1 MFGLRSARRHE
12 KRAALD
18 LYDRIVSHARSPVFF
33 SELGVPDTLD
43 GRFESIALHV
53 FLVMNRLKGEGKAA
67 AALSQAIFDRMFADM
82 DRGLRETGVGDMSIG
97 RHVRR
102 MAESFL
108 GRVRAYEAGLS
119 GAEPLTDGLRRNLY
133 GTTSP
138 DPRCVEAM
146 AAYIKGEA
154 QRLALQP
161 VADLRA
167 GRVSFALPRPDKELA

>member
-1 MFGLRSARRHE
+1 MFGLQSARKHE

-18 LYDRIVSHARSPVFF
+18 LYDRVVNHARNPVFF
-33 SELGVPDTLD
+33 SDLGVPDSLD

-53 FLVMNRLKGEGKAA
+53 FLVMNRLKGEGEAA
-67 AALSQAIFDRMFADM
+67 AALSQALFDRMFADM

-102 MAESFL
+102 MAEAFL
-108 GRVRAYEAGLS
+108 GRVRTYERGLS
-119 GAEPLTDGLRRNLY
+119 GAESLADGLRRNLY

-154 QRLALQP
+154 ARLAGQP
-161 VADLRA
+161 LADVLA
-167 GRVSFALPRPDKELA
+167 GRLSFGPPGPCKALA